1 MSEITINNKNPLFE
15 GLEDKIYAARYH
27 SLIIDDETFPEDLKV
42 IGRDEKDRSWQ
53 YVIKNMQSMEFS
65 SIQNRS

>member
-42 IGRDEKDRSWQ
+42 IGRDEKGQILSL
-53 YVIKNMQSMEFS
+53 IH
-65 SIQNRS
+65 I